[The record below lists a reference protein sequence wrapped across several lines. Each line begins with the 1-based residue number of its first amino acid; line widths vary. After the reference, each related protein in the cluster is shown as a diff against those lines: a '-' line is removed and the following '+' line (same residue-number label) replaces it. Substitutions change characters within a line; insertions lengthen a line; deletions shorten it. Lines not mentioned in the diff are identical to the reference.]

1 MLISL
6 SIFAPNLI
14 IKVTMAKVE
23 KFSETDIPYGI
34 LEQFGMTEEMVE
46 DLPLPVM
53 NDLLAGKLTPV
64 IALKIKKKKEE
75 ELEEI
80 MTYARFCLL
89 REDDGSVD
97 VQFVPVW
104 SYNNLEGYTDDEKD
118 ILLEGKVL
126 IHDVPGKGVC
136 YVQFD
141 NDVNQVMAVPVMI
154 LSNNIKNLANA
165 IGLTEEQIKDIHDCK
180 VVEIEGEDDTIS
192 IGIDLKAENLGC
204 LRPADGDSSVW
215 REEGKEI
222 NLNKYNFGVYGC
234 WIVDDLQNLKY
245 VPEEEYTQ
253 EMNDE
258 MQRRGQQNAASAHF
272 EAEEGSDVHIGTR
285 R

>member
-1 MLISL
+1 
-6 SIFAPNLI
+6 
-14 IKVTMAKVE
+14 
-23 KFSETDIPYGI
+23 
-34 LEQFGMTEEMVE
+34 
-46 DLPLPVM
+46 
-53 NDLLAGKLTPV
+53 
-64 IALKIKKKKEE
+64 
-75 ELEEI
+75 

-89 REDDGSVD
+89 REEDGTVD

-104 SYNNLEGYTDDEKD
+104 SYNNLEGYTEDEKD

-204 LRPADGDSSVW
+204 LRSVDGDSSVW
-215 REEGKEI
+215 RDEGKII
-222 NLNKYNFGVYGC
+222 NLDYIYYHSEEMKSNYAEYCGVSH
-234 WIVDDLQNLKY
+234 Q
-245 VPEEEYTQ
+245 
-253 EMNDE
+253 
-258 MQRRGQQNAASAHF
+258 
-272 EAEEGSDVHIGTR
+272 
-285 R
+285 

>member
-1 MLISL
+1 
-6 SIFAPNLI
+6 
-14 IKVTMAKVE
+14 MAKVE

-89 REDDGSVD
+89 REDDGTVD

-165 IGLTEEQIKDIHDCK
+165 IGLTEAQIKDIHDCK

-215 REEGKEI
+215 RDEGKII
-222 NLNKYNFGVYGC
+222 NLDYIYYHSEEMKSNYAEYCGVSH
-234 WIVDDLQNLKY
+234 Q
-245 VPEEEYTQ
+245 
-253 EMNDE
+253 
-258 MQRRGQQNAASAHF
+258 
-272 EAEEGSDVHIGTR
+272 
-285 R
+285 